1 MSGEDASGR
10 DVNGTV
16 DAGARAQEFEAARG
30 QLFAVAYRMLGS
42 IADAEDVLQDAYL
55 RWQSGDRTD
64 VESTPAYLTTVVTRL
79 CLDLLGSARVR
90 REQYVGPWLP
100 EPLISSVDDAP
111 ADRAELADSSS
122 MAFLVLLESLTPLER
137 AAFLL
142 REVFGYDYAEIGRML
157 ERDEPACRQLV
168 SRARG
173 HIDARRPRFEA
184 SRDESERLTG
194 EFLQACGTGDVAAL
208 MSLMSPDVVL
218 WSDGGGVVSAAR
230 RPIVGADNVA
240 RFLVGIAQSEFVS
253 AGGDV
258 TAEGTV
264 VNGSPGAIVRVHGVP
279 SAVMALDLLGG
290 QVVGVRIVR
299 NPEKLTRVP

>member
-1 MSGEDASGR
+1 
-10 DVNGTV
+10 VNRIV
-16 DAGARAQEFEAARG
+16 EAEARAQEFEAARG

-55 RWQSGDRTD
+55 RWQSADRAD
-64 VESTPAYLTTVVTRL
+64 VESATAYLTTIVTRL

-100 EPLISSVDDAP
+100 EPLISTVDEDP
-111 ADRAELADSSS
+111 ADRAELADSLS

-142 REVFGYDYAEIGRML
+142 REVFGYEYAELSRTL
-157 ERDEPACRQLV
+157 ERDEAACRQLV

-173 HIDARRPRFEA
+173 HVDAGRPRFDA
-184 SRDESERLTG
+184 SRAESERLTG
-194 EFLQACGTGDVAAL
+194 EFLQACGTGDVTTL
-208 MSLMSPDVVL
+208 MSLLSPDVVL
-218 WSDGGGVVSAAR
+218 WSDGGGVISAAR

-240 RFLVGIAQSEFVS
+240 RFLVGIAQSEFAS

-264 VNGSPGAIVRVHGVP
+264 VNGAPGAIVRVHGRP

-299 NPEKLTRVP
+299 NPDKLTRVP